1 MVRIGFILNISNAW
15 VGGLNYYNNLF
26 SALNQLNKND
36 FEIFIFVQKGI
47 DKEIKNDLIHYG
59 KVIEIDFIKKNN
71 LKKIIWKL
79 SEKIINSDFVVE
91 LFLWKYKIDIFC
103 YSGLVKLLKAKTI
116 NWIPDFQHKHL
127 PELFSKRDIHLRN
140 KVFNKFAVY
149 SDLIILSS
157 FNAKKDFDIYFE
169 KFSSKVRILQFSSN
183 LGHTSSNIKDEF
195 NDLKNKYNITSSYFI
210 IPNQFWKHKNHM
222 VVFRAMVYLKEK
234 GINLNLICTGL
245 LKDYR
250 DTGYSNEVINYIK
263 KHQLNVNL
271 LGVINYKDLVLLLK
285 NSIAVINPSLFE
297 GWSTIVEECKSLGK
311 NMILSDIEIHRE
323 QNPPFGVFFNPKDS
337 IELANILKYHNEN
350 EVDVMKLYNST
361 ELTYYLNKRTY
372 EFGEKIMIIFKELVN
387 CN

>member
-15 VGGLNYYNNLF
+15 VGGLNYYNNLL

-47 DKEIKNDLIHYG
+47 DKELKNDLIHYG

-79 SEKIINSDFVVE
+79 SEKITNSDFAVE

-127 PELFSKRDIHLRN
+127 PELFSKRDIYLRN

-183 LGHTSSNIKDEF
+183 LGHTSSNVKNEFIGLKD
-195 NDLKNKYNITSSYFI
+195 KYNITSSYFI

-222 VVFRAMVYLKEK
+222 VVFKALVYLKER

-263 KHQLNVNL
+263 THQLNVNL
-271 LGVINYKDLVLLLK
+271 LGVIDYKDLVLLLK

-323 QNPPFGVFFNPKDS
+323 QNPPFGVFFNPQDS
-337 IELANILKYHNEN
+337 IQLANILQYHNEN
-350 EVDVMKLYNST
+350 EVDVMKLYNSN
-361 ELTYYLNKRTY
+361 ELTYHLNKRTY

-387 CN
+387 SK